1 MKSALLGIDKNDCVN
16 VPVSNYSMNVQYHSE
31 GQILDKLYAVTL
43 PNSDSDEVLEG
54 TYRK

>member
-16 VPVSNYSMNVQYHSE
+16 VPVSKYSMNAQYHGE
-31 GQILDKLYAVTL
+31 GEILDKLYAVTL
-43 PNSDSDEVLEG
+43 PNSDSKEVSEG

>member
-31 GQILDKLYAVTL
+31 GQILDKLYAVML
-43 PNSDSDEVLEG
+43 PNSDSDEVSEG